1 MTKLCGARTH
11 ACRVPIH
18 RDAFST
24 QMPIAALLVLSLA
37 IAPAGCKRHK
47 RVTVRTV
54 EEGPALASVVAT
66 ADPHAAAQLITGFY
80 GVEQNSWRWT
90 AGRFSVLLRP
100 PRTAAMAGAVL
111 QLKFALPDVA
121 MSKMKAVSLSA
132 YVNGTALAPE
142 SYTQAGDFV
151 YSRDVPANLLEGDV
165 ARIDFSLDKTMPPTP
180 ADQRELGVVVSLVGF
195 QPK

>member
-1 MTKLCGARTH
+1 MTISFRSQRRPANLVSIGA
-11 ACRVPIH
+11 AI
-18 RDAFST
+18 
-24 QMPIAALLVLSLA
+24 LVLSVAL
-37 IAPAGCKRHK
+37 APAGCKRHR

-66 ADPHAAAQLITGFY
+66 ADPHVAAQLAGGFY

-100 PRTAAMAGAVL
+100 PRTAAANGAVL
-111 QLKFALPDVA
+111 QLKFAIPDVA
-121 MSKMKAVSLSA
+121 LSKMKGVSLSA

-142 SYTQAGDFV
+142 SYTQGGQFI
-151 YSRDVPANLLEGDV
+151 YSRDVPANLLAGDV
-165 ARIDFSLDKTMPPTP
+165 ARVDFSLDKTIP
-180 ADQRELGVVVSLVGF
+180 ATAADGRELGVVVSLVGF

>member
-1 MTKLCGARTH
+1 MT
-11 ACRVPIH
+11 IS
-18 RDAFST
+18 FSSRRR
-24 QMPIAALLVLSLA
+24 PANRAAIAAAILVLSLA
-37 IAPAGCKRHK
+37 LAPAGCRRH
-47 RVTVRTV
+47 RRTV
-54 EEGPALASVVAT
+54 QTTEESPMLASVVAT
-66 ADPHAAAQLITGFY
+66 ADPHVATQFLSGFY
-80 GVEQNSWRWT
+80 GVEQNAWRWT
-90 AGRFSVLLRP
+90 AGKFSVVLRP
-100 PRTAAMAGAVL
+100 PRTAATNGAVL
-111 QLKFALPDVA
+111 QLKFTIPEVA
-121 MSKMKAVSLSA
+121 MSKLKAMSLSA